1 MKRKAPKKSPAKAP
15 LIAPPAEKVQAD
27 AIIFDIDNVLVDT
40 RLSYLEAIRNTVELY
55 LTNGPV
61 PFFSR
66 SAGGK
71 FPSLITPEDVDQ
83 FKLLGGLNDDW
94 DCCYGLL
101 VYLLSLPVKNRTLE
115 ALKKSVAIEKFAKSV
130 KQRPLKV
137 AGITALFGRPT
148 TVTIE
153 KVARIFQEV
162 YLGKDIFPRVT
173 MNRMRYW
180 KKRGL
185 IHREKIIFKRPI
197 LEKLKSR
204 GMKLG
209 IATGRSL
216 YEASHALK
224 NFGITDLFDAMTT
237 MDDVKKEERE
247 RKESLRKPHPFSILR
262 TAQALGSKKKFLY
275 VGDLPD
281 DVLAAN
287 RAKEYLSIRSVAF
300 PMLASNP
307 FQALKELEAVHPDFI
322 VKSPADLCHL
332 LKL

>member
-1 MKRKAPKKSPAKAP
+1 MKQKVPSKAPVLNPS
-15 LIAPPAEKVQAD
+15 AEKVQAD

-40 RLSYLEAIRNTVELY
+40 RHSYLEAIRNTVELY
-55 LTNGPV
+55 LTHGPI

-115 ALKKSVAIEKFAKSV
+115 ALKKSVAIEKFAKSI
-130 KQRPLKV
+130 KQRPLRV

-185 IHREKIIFKRPI
+185 IHREKLIFKRPI
-197 LEKLKSR
+197 LEKLKSH
-204 GMKLG
+204 GLKLG
-209 IATGRSL
+209 IATGRPL

-224 NFGITDLFDAMTT
+224 HFGISDLFDAITT

-247 RKESLRKPHPFSILR
+247 KKESLRKPHPFSILR
-262 TAQALGSKKKFLY
+262 TAQALGPKKKFLY

-287 RAKEYLSIRSVAF
+287 RAKSSLAIRSVAF
-300 PMLASNP
+300 PMLAANP
-307 FQALKELEAVHPDFI
+307 FQAAKELEAVHPDFI
-322 VKSPADLCHL
+322 IKTPADLCRL
-332 LKL
+332 LKI

>member
-1 MKRKAPKKSPAKAP
+1 MKQKGPSKASIQHSPV
-15 LIAPPAEKVQAD
+15 EKVQAD
-27 AIIFDIDNVLVDT
+27 AVIFDIDNVLVDT
-40 RLSYLEAIRNTVELY
+40 RQSYLEAIRNTVELY
-55 LTNGPV
+55 LTHGPI

-66 SAGGK
+66 SNGGK
-71 FPSLITPEDVDQ
+71 FPSLLTPEDVDQ

-101 VYLLSLPVKNRTLE
+101 VYLLSLPTKNRTLE
-115 ALKKSVAIEKFAKSV
+115 ALKKSIAIEKFAKSV
-130 KQRPLKV
+130 KQRPLRV
-137 AGITALFGRPT
+137 SGITALFGRPT

-173 MNRMRYW
+173 MNKMRYW

-185 IHREKIIFKRPI
+185 IHREKLIFKRPI
-197 LEKLKSR
+197 LEKLKSH
-204 GMKLG
+204 GLKLG

-224 NFGITDLFDAMTT
+224 HFGIADLFDAMTT

-247 RKESLRKPHPFSILR
+247 KKESLRKPHPFSLLK
-262 TAQALGSKKKFLY
+262 TAQALGPKKKFLY

-287 RAKEYLSIRSVAF
+287 RAKSHISIRSVAF
-300 PMLASNP
+300 PMLSSNP
-307 FQALKELEAVHPDFI
+307 FQATKELELVKPDFFI
-322 VKSPADLCHL
+322 KTPADLFRL
-332 LKL
+332 LKT

>member
-1 MKRKAPKKSPAKAP
+1 MKQKAPSKSSVAH
-15 LIAPPAEKVQAD
+15 PPVEKVQAD

-55 LTNGPV
+55 LTHGPI

-66 SAGGK
+66 SSGGK
-71 FPSLITPEDVDQ
+71 FPSLLTPDDVDQ
-83 FKLLGGLNDDW
+83 FKLLGGFNDDW

-115 ALKKSVAIEKFAKSV
+115 ALKKAVQIEKFAKGI

-153 KVARIFQEV
+153 KVARIFQEI

-185 IHREKIIFKRPI
+185 IHREKLILKRPI
-197 LEKLKSR
+197 LEKMKSH
-204 GMKLG
+204 GIKLG

-224 NFGITDLFDAMTT
+224 HFGIQDLFDAITT

-247 RKESLRKPHPFSILR
+247 RKESLRKPHPFSILK
-262 TAQALGSKKKFLY
+262 TAQTIGSKKKFLY

-287 RAKEYLSIRSVAF
+287 RAKAYLSIKSIAF

-307 FQALKELEAVHPDFI
+307 FQALKELETAHPDFI
-322 VKSPADLCHL
+322 VQSPADLCRL
-332 LKL
+332 LKI

>member
-1 MKRKAPKKSPAKAP
+1 MKQKVPSKAPIQHTP
-15 LIAPPAEKVQAD
+15 IEKVQAD

-40 RLSYLEAIRNTVELY
+40 RQSYLEAIRNTVELY
-55 LTNGPV
+55 LTHGPI

-115 ALKKSVAIEKFAKSV
+115 ALKKSVAIEKFAKSI
-130 KQRPLKV
+130 KQRPLRV
-137 AGITALFGRPT
+137 SGITALFGRPT

-185 IHREKIIFKRPI
+185 IHREKLIFKRPI
-197 LEKLKSR
+197 LEKLKSH
-204 GMKLG
+204 GLKLG
-209 IATGRSL
+209 IATGRPL

-224 NFGITDLFDAMTT
+224 HFEISDLFDAMTT

-247 RKESLRKPHPFSILR
+247 KKESLRKPHPFSILK
-262 TAQALGSKKKFLY
+262 TAQALGAKKKFLY
-275 VGDLPD
+275 AGDLPD

-287 RAKEYLSIRSVAF
+287 RAKSSLSIRSVAF
-300 PMLASNP
+300 PMLAANP
-307 FQALKELEAVHPDFI
+307 FQAEKELEAVQPDFFI
-322 VKSPADLCHL
+322 RSPADLCRL
-332 LKL
+332 LKI

>member
-1 MKRKAPKKSPAKAP
+1 MKRKVPSKVSASHSPV
-15 LIAPPAEKVQAD
+15 EKVQAD

-40 RLSYLEAIRNTVELY
+40 RQSYLEAIRNTVELY
-55 LTNGPV
+55 LTHGDV
-61 PFFSR
+61 PFFSK

-71 FPSLITPEDVDQ
+71 FPSLLTPAEVDQ
-83 FKLLGGLNDDW
+83 FKLLGGFNDDW

-115 ALKKSVAIEKFAKSV
+115 ALKKSIHIEKFAKSI

-185 IHREKIIFKRPI
+185 IHREKLVFKRPI
-197 LEKLKSR
+197 LEKLKQH
-204 GMKLG
+204 GLKLG
-209 IATGRSL
+209 IATGRPL

-224 NFGITDLFDAMTT
+224 NFGISDLFDAMTT

-247 RKESLRKPHPFSILR
+247 KKESLRKPHPFSILR
-262 TAQALGSKKKFLY
+262 TAHALGAKKKFLY

-287 RAKEYLSIRSVAF
+287 RAKTSLSIRSVAF
-300 PMLASNP
+300 PLLAANP
-307 FQALKELEAVHPDFI
+307 FQAKKELEAVKPDFFI
-322 VKSPADLCHL
+322 KTPADLCHL

>member
-1 MKRKAPKKSPAKAP
+1 MKRKVPSKAP
-15 LIAPPAEKVQAD
+15 ALHAPVETVKAD

-40 RLSYLEAIRNTVELY
+40 RHSYLEAIRNTVELY
-55 LTNGPV
+55 LTHGPI

-71 FPSLITPEDVDQ
+71 FPSLISADDVDQ

-115 ALKKSVAIEKFAKSV
+115 ALKKSVAIEKFAKSI
-130 KQRPLKV
+130 KQRPLRV

-153 KVARIFQEV
+153 KVARIFQEI

-185 IHREKIIFKRPI
+185 IHREKLIFKRPL
-197 LEKLKSR
+197 LEKLKSH
-204 GMKLG
+204 GLKLG
-209 IATGRSL
+209 IATGRPL

-224 NFGITDLFDAMTT
+224 FFGIADLFDAVTT

-247 RKESLRKPHPFSILR
+247 RKEYLRKPHPFSILK
-262 TAQALGSKKKFLY
+262 TAQALGAKKKFLY

-287 RAKEYLSIRSVAF
+287 RAKAFLSIRSVAF
-300 PMLASNP
+300 PMLAANP
-307 FQALKELEAVHPDFI
+307 FQAAKELEAVHPDFI
-322 VKSPADLCHL
+322 IKTPADLCHL
-332 LKL
+332 LKA

>member
-1 MKRKAPKKSPAKAP
+1 MKQ
-15 LIAPPAEKVQAD
+15 KVPSKGPVLHPTVDTVKAD

-40 RLSYLEAIRNTVELY
+40 RHSYLDAIRNTVELY
-55 LTNGPV
+55 LTHGPI

-94 DCCYGLL
+94 DCCYGML
-101 VYLLSLPVKNRTLE
+101 VYLLSLPTKNRTLE
-115 ALKKSVAIEKFAKSV
+115 ALKKSVAIEKFAKSI
-130 KQRPLKV
+130 KQRPLRV
-137 AGITALFGRPT
+137 SGITALFGRPT

-185 IHREKIIFKRPI
+185 IHREKLIFKRPI
-197 LEKLKSR
+197 LEKLKNH
-204 GMKLG
+204 GLKLG
-209 IATGRSL
+209 IATGRPL

-224 NFGITDLFDAMTT
+224 HFGIADLFDAVIT
-237 MDDVKKEERE
+237 MNDVKKEERE
-247 RKESLRKPHPFSILR
+247 KKESLRKPHPFSILK
-262 TAQALGSKKKFLY
+262 TAQALGMKKKYLY

-287 RAKEYLSIRSVAF
+287 RAKAFLSIRSVAF
-300 PMLASNP
+300 PMLAANP
-307 FQALKELEAVHPDFI
+307 FQAAKELEAVHPDFLI
-322 VKSPADLCHL
+322 KTPADLCRL
-332 LKL
+332 LKI

>member
-1 MKRKAPKKSPAKAP
+1 MKQKVPLKTPVPCPPVEKA
-15 LIAPPAEKVQAD
+15 QAD
-27 AIIFDIDNVLVDT
+27 AVIFDIDNVLVDT
-40 RLSYLEAIRNTVELY
+40 RQSYLEAIRNTVELY
-55 LTNGPV
+55 LTHGPV
-61 PFFSR
+61 PFFSH
-66 SAGGK
+66 SSGGK
-71 FPSLITPEDVDQ
+71 FPSLLTPEDVDQ

-115 ALKKSVAIEKFAKSV
+115 ALKKSIAIEKFAKSI
-130 KQRPLKV
+130 KQRPLRV
-137 AGITALFGRPT
+137 SGITALFGRPT

-173 MNRMRYW
+173 MNKMRYW

-185 IHREKIIFKRPI
+185 IHREKLVFKRPI
-197 LEKLKSR
+197 LENLKKH
-204 GMKLG
+204 GLKLG

-224 NFGITDLFDAMTT
+224 HFGISDLFDAITT

-247 RKESLRKPHPFSILR
+247 KKESLRKPHPFSILK
-262 TAQALGSKKKFLY
+262 TAQALGAKKKFLY

-281 DVLAAN
+281 DILAAN
-287 RAKEYLSIRSVAF
+287 RAKSSLMIRSVAF
-300 PMLASNP
+300 PMLAANP
-307 FQALKELEAVHPDFI
+307 FQSAKELASVKPDFSI
-322 VKSPADLCHL
+322 KTPADLCRL
-332 LKL
+332 LKI

>member
-1 MKRKAPKKSPAKAP
+1 MKRKVPSKVPVAHSPTQKIKAD
-15 LIAPPAEKVQAD
+15 V
-27 AIIFDIDNVLVDT
+27 IIFDIDNVLIDT
-40 RLSYLEAIRNTVELY
+40 RHSYLEAIRNTVELY
-55 LTNGPV
+55 LTHGPI

-66 SAGGK
+66 PAHGK
-71 FPSLITPEDVDQ
+71 FPTLITPEDVDQ

-94 DCCYGLL
+94 DCCYGML

-115 ALKKSVAIEKFAKSV
+115 ALKKSVDIEKFAKSI
-130 KQRPLKV
+130 KQRPLRV

-148 TVTIE
+148 TITIE

-173 MNRMRYW
+173 LNKMRYW

-185 IHREKIIFKRPI
+185 IHREKIVFKRPL
-197 LEKLKSR
+197 LEKLKER
-204 GMKLG
+204 GLKLG
-209 IATGRSL
+209 IATGRSF

-224 NFGITDLFDAMTT
+224 HFGISDLFDAMTT

-247 RKESLRKPHPFSILR
+247 KKESLRKPHPFSLLR
-262 TAQALGSKKKFLY
+262 TAQALGMKKSFLY

-287 RAKEYLSIRSVAF
+287 RAKSVLNIRSVAF
-300 PMLASNP
+300 PMLTTNP
-307 FQALKELEAVHPDFI
+307 FQAMKELEASKPDFFI
-322 VKSPADLCHL
+322 KTPADLCRL
-332 LKL
+332 LNA

>member
-1 MKRKAPKKSPAKAP
+1 MKRKVPSKVPVAH
-15 LIAPPAEKVQAD
+15 PPVEKVKAD

-40 RLSYLEAIRNTVELY
+40 RQSYLEAIRNTVELY
-55 LTNGPV
+55 LTHGPI
-61 PFFSR
+61 PFFSQ
-66 SAGGK
+66 SAGSK
-71 FPSLITPEDVDQ
+71 FPSLLTPEDVDQ
-83 FKLLGGLNDDW
+83 FKLLGGFNDDW

-101 VYLLSLPVKNRTLE
+101 VYLLSLPVKNRTLDG
-115 ALKKSVAIEKFAKSV
+115 LKKLVAIEKFAKTI
-130 KQRPLKV
+130 KHRPLRV

-185 IHREKIIFKRPI
+185 IHREKLIFKRPL
-197 LEKLKSR
+197 LEKLKSH
-204 GMKLG
+204 GLKLG
-209 IATGRSL
+209 ITTGRPL

-224 NFGITDLFDAMTT
+224 AFGIADLFDAMTT

-247 RKESLRKPHPFSILR
+247 KKESLRKPHPFSLLK
-262 TAQALGSKKKFLY
+262 TAQALGAKKQFLY

-281 DVLAAN
+281 DILAVN
-287 RAKEYLSIRSVAF
+287 RAKASLSIRSVAF
-300 PMLASNP
+300 PMLAANP
-307 FQALKELEAVHPDFI
+307 FEAMKELETTAPDFFI
-322 VKSPADLCHL
+322 KSPADLCHL
-332 LKL
+332 LKI

>member
-1 MKRKAPKKSPAKAP
+1 MKQKVASKSSVLSPSNG
-15 LIAPPAEKVQAD
+15 KVQAD

-40 RLSYLEAIRNTVELY
+40 RRSYLEAIRNTVELY
-55 LTNGPV
+55 LTHGPV

-66 SAGGK
+66 SAATK
-71 FPSLITPEDVDQ
+71 FPSLLTPEDVDQ
-83 FKLLGGLNDDW
+83 FKLLGGFNDDW

-101 VYLLSLPVKNRTLE
+101 VYLLSLPVKKRTLE
-115 ALKKSVAIEKFAKSV
+115 SLKKSVQIEKFAKTL

-148 TVTIE
+148 TITIE

-162 YLGKDIFPRVT
+162 YLGKDIFPRLT
-173 MNRMRYW
+173 LNKMRYW

-185 IHREKIIFKRPI
+185 IHREKLVFKRP
-197 LEKLKSR
+197 LLQKLKDR
-204 GMKLG
+204 GLKLG
-209 IATGRSL
+209 IATGRPL

-224 NFGITDLFDAMTT
+224 QFGIADLFDAMTT

-247 RKESLRKPHPFSILR
+247 KKESLRKPHPFSLLK
-262 TAQALGSKKKFLY
+262 TAHALGAKKRFLY

-287 RAKEYLSIRSVAF
+287 RAKPSIHIRSVAF
-300 PMLASNP
+300 PSLAANP
-307 FQALKELEAVHPDFI
+307 FQAIKELELAKPDFFI
-322 VKSPADLCHL
+322 KTPTDLCRL
-332 LKL
+332 LKI

>member
-1 MKRKAPKKSPAKAP
+1 MKQKVPTKVPV
-15 LIAPPAEKVQAD
+15 LHPPAETVKAD

-40 RLSYLEAIRNTVELY
+40 RHSYLEAIRNTVELY
-55 LTNGPV
+55 LTHGPI

-71 FPSLITPEDVDQ
+71 FPSLITPQDVDQ

-115 ALKKSVAIEKFAKSV
+115 ALKKSIAIEKFAKSI
-130 KQRPLKV
+130 KQRPLRV

-185 IHREKIIFKRPI
+185 IHREKLIFKRQI
-197 LEKLKSR
+197 LEKLKSH
-204 GMKLG
+204 GLKLG
-209 IATGRSL
+209 ISTGRPL

-224 NFGITDLFDAMTT
+224 HFGIADLFDAMTT

-247 RKESLRKPHPFSILR
+247 KKESLRKPHPFSILK
-262 TAQALGSKKKFLY
+262 TAQALGAKKKFLY

-287 RAKEYLSIRSVAF
+287 RAKSFLAIRSVAF
-300 PMLASNP
+300 PMLAANP
-307 FQALKELEAVHPDFI
+307 FQIAKELEAVHPDFFI
-322 VKSPADLCHL
+322 KTPTDLCHL
-332 LKL
+332 LKI

>member
-1 MKRKAPKKSPAKAP
+1 MKQKVSSKAP
-15 LIAPPAEKVQAD
+15 IQHPPVEKVRAD

-55 LTNGPV
+55 LTHGPI

-71 FPSLITPEDVDQ
+71 FPSLLTPEDVDQ

-115 ALKKSVAIEKFAKSV
+115 ALKKSIAIEKFAKSI
-130 KQRPLKV
+130 KQRPLRV
-137 AGITALFGRPT
+137 SGITALFGRPT

-153 KVARIFQEV
+153 KVARIFQEI

-185 IHREKIIFKRPI
+185 IHREKLVFKRPI
-197 LEKLKSR
+197 LEKLKSH
-204 GMKLG
+204 GLKLG
-209 IATGRSL
+209 IATGRPL

-224 NFGITDLFDAMTT
+224 HFGIADLFDAMTT

-247 RKESLRKPHPFSILR
+247 KKESLRKPHPFSILR
-262 TAQALGSKKKFLY
+262 TAQALGAKKKFLY

-287 RAKEYLSIRSVAF
+287 RAKASLSIRSVAF
-300 PMLASNP
+300 PMLAANP
-307 FQALKELEAVHPDFI
+307 FQAAKELASVKPDFLI
-322 VKSPADLCHL
+322 KTPADLCRL
-332 LKL
+332 LKI

>member
-1 MKRKAPKKSPAKAP
+1 MKRKAPLKSSVPH
-15 LIAPPAEKVQAD
+15 PPAEKVLAD

-55 LTNGPV
+55 LTHGPI

-71 FPSLITPEDVDQ
+71 FPSLLTPDDVDQ
-83 FKLLGGLNDDW
+83 FKLLGGFNDDW

-115 ALKKSVAIEKFAKSV
+115 ALKKSVQIEKFAKGI

-153 KVARIFQEV
+153 KVARIFQEI

-224 NFGITDLFDAMTT
+224 HFGIEDLFEAVTT

-247 RKESLRKPHPFSILR
+247 RKESLRKPHPFSILK
-262 TAQALGSKKKFLY
+262 TAQILGAKKKFLY
-275 VGDLPD
+275 LGDLPD
-281 DVLAAN
+281 DVMAAN
-287 RAKEYLSIRSVAF
+287 RAKAYLSIRSVAF

-307 FQALKELEAVHPDFI
+307 FQVLKELEAVHPDFI
-322 VKSPADLCHL
+322 VQSPADFCRL
-332 LKL
+332 LKI

>member
-1 MKRKAPKKSPAKAP
+1 MKQKVISKTPALHP
-15 LIAPPAEKVQAD
+15 LVKKVQAD
-27 AIIFDIDNVLVDT
+27 AIIFDMDNVLVDT
-40 RLSYLEAIRNTVELY
+40 RHSYLEAIRNTVELY
-55 LTNGPV
+55 LTHGPI

-71 FPSLITPEDVDQ
+71 FPSLLTPEDVDQ

-115 ALKKSVAIEKFAKSV
+115 ALKKSVNVEKFAKSV
-130 KQRPLKV
+130 TQRPLKV

-185 IHREKIIFKRPI
+185 IHREKIVFKRPI
-197 LEKLKSR
+197 LQKLKDH
-204 GMKLG
+204 GLKLG
-209 IATGRSL
+209 IATGRPL

-224 NFGITDLFDAMTT
+224 HFGIADLFSAMTT

-247 RKESLRKPHPFSILR
+247 KKESLRKPHPFSLLK
-262 TAQALGSKKKFLY
+262 TAQALGAKKKFLY

-281 DVLAAN
+281 DILAAN
-287 RAKEYLSIRSVAF
+287 RAKHLLSIRSVAF
-300 PMLASNP
+300 PMLAANP
-307 FQALKELEAVHPDFI
+307 FQAMKELEAAKPDFFI
-322 VKSPADLCHL
+322 KTPGDLCRL
-332 LKL
+332 LGIK